1 MYAHLHT
8 PQGLLVGLRYP
19 RRTGRSLRKM
29 KILNTLRHK
38 QTLRVCAIPEY
49 GLYIRIDGV
58 VVPLIIPIAFLEMY
72 EKTPNEAT

>member
-1 MYAHLHT
+1 M
-8 PQGLLVGLRYP
+8 
-19 RRTGRSLRKM
+19 RKM